1 MAGHG
6 WGSRRPGPQDMRPAP
21 GTRPA
26 TDEELACKLCGWPRL
41 ACTFSDCPG
50 DRTPEPARPT
60 PARTTRARLV
70 SRCLA

>member
-26 TDEELACKLCGWPRL
+26 TDEELACKLCGRSRL

-50 DRTPEPARPT
+50 DRTPEGR
-60 PARTTRARLV
+60 RLLGA
-70 SRCLA
+70 SAADAETKGAE